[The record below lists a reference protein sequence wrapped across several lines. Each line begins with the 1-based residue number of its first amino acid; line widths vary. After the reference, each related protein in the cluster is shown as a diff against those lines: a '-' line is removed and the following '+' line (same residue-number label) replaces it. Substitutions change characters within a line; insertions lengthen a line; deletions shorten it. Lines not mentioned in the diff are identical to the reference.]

1 MLVMVGGLDYG
12 LDLKGILKRPITG
25 LIVPN
30 KLVYTGHFYG
40 FSWGVITWKI
50 WSY

>member
-1 MLVMVGGLDYG
+1 MIGGLNYG

-25 LIVPN
+25 LIVQN

-40 FSWGVITWKI
+40 FSWGIITWKL